1 MEENTMLTQTKEL
14 CNKATCLPPLERIE
28 LIESLFFSLDS
39 EHERNAIDKLW
50 AIEAED
56 RLKAYKQGKLK
67 SVSARKVFEKID
79 KKKNE
84 TN

>member
-1 MEENTMLTQTKEL
+1 MLTQTKEL
-14 CNKATCLPPLERIE
+14 CNKIISLPPLERIE

-56 RLKAYKQGKLK
+56 RLKAYESGKIK
-67 SVSARKVFEKID
+67 SIPANKVFEKID
-79 KKKNE
+79 KQKNK